1 MTEILLEKDDEI
13 TEGSQPISMKS
24 NFQGDEYS
32 SSKSNLFEFDVVSD
46 TLKHIYSRSKLRK
59 KLSYGLSIFYSYPIL
74 IILFSFLIGLLIFGF
89 SMLFI
94 YFKIFSN
101 FMKPIIFLIFLT
113 LFFSIL
119 IIITHVSD
127 DLRNK
132 INIGAKWERKN
143 ILKNVGLILTHIV
156 LVISAFFFHHF
167 FSKLA
172 NYNGTHIRYDYNDY
186 NVNSNDRNNKTT
198 YDFLFQYIINSYL
211 IDENKIEDETI
222 KVNFSYDKS
231 NFKNLHKNLIIAFI
245 PLSIF
250 CITKIIKTILI
261 EVKYTIPKFIVYINY
276 FLLIILIFISHF
288 LYEKGNYDWFL
299 ISLFEIILL
308 SFIYL
313 GYIMWTIASVYK
325 LNQNPKDKNFAIFKY
340 DLGQLF
346 IIFAFDVI
354 NLLGSSS
361 IYISFILNYLSYV
374 NDKQKYKDISNSL
387 LSLKIGFLLCVISNS
402 YYYGHH
408 LLSLIFRPIAL
419 QYAPPKLKEDYY
431 IRANRNL
438 SFFSLIH

>member
-1 MTEILLEKDDEI
+1 MTEILLEKDDET
-13 TEGSQPISMKS
+13 TERSQPISMKT
-24 NFQGDEYS
+24 NNEADEYS
-32 SSKSNLFEFDVVSD
+32 SSKSNLFAFDVVSD

-59 KLSYGLSIFYSYPIL
+59 KLSSGLSTFYSYPIL
-74 IILFSFLIGLLIFGF
+74 IILFSFLIGLLFFGL

-119 IIITHVSD
+119 IIIIRVSD
-127 DLRNK
+127 DLKNK

-143 ILKNVGLILTHIV
+143 ILKNIGLILTLTV
-156 LVISAFFFHHF
+156 LVVSAFFFHHF
-167 FSKLA
+167 FNKLI
-172 NYNGTHIRYDYNDY
+172 NYNEANDIYVYDHSN
-186 NVNSNDRNNKTT
+186 NSNESK
-198 YDFLFQYIINSYL
+198 YDFLFEYIINCYL
-211 IDENKIEDETI
+211 IDENKKDEEI
-222 KVNFSYDKS
+222 KVNFNDDKS
-231 NFKNLHKNLIIAFI
+231 VFKNLHKNLVIAFI

-250 CITKIIKTILI
+250 CISKIIKTILI

-288 LYEKGNYDWFL
+288 LYDKGNDNWFL

-308 SFIYL
+308 SFIYI
-313 GYIMWTIASVYK
+313 GYIMWTIASVCK
-325 LNQNPKDKNFAIFKY
+325 LNQNPKDKSFAIFKY

-346 IIFAFDVI
+346 IIFVFDII
-354 NLLGSSS
+354 NMLGSSS
-361 IYISFILNYLSYV
+361 IYISFIINYISYV
-374 NDKQKYKDISNSL
+374 NDKIKYKDISNSL
-387 LSLKIGFLLCVISNS
+387 LSLKIGFLLCLISNS